1 VKITKKELVRIIEQE
16 VNKVRFPKGPI
27 DQKRLVPD
35 FPKDIP
41 SSDVATSVVELYR
54 SVDALS
60 TSIMQ
65 MSARID
71 GIQKVIKELS
81 GDVKRNHKGLKHVLA
96 RPYYT
101 QIDPDDPLFE
111 ALQGQIETLFEMLTA
126 MLEALPEDVEAQMNA
141 SLSDNPEEGE
151 YPLSFPTSMKDD

>member
-1 VKITKKELVRIIEQE
+1 MKITKKELVRIIEQE

-54 SVDALS
+54 SVDAIS
-60 TSIMQ
+60 TSVME

-71 GIQKVIKELS
+71 GIEKVIKELS
-81 GDVKRNHKGLKHVLA
+81 GDVKRNRVMHQVKKSTDYA
-96 RPYYT
+96 K
-101 QIDPDDPLFE
+101 IDPEDPLFE
-111 ALQGQIETLFEMLTA
+111 GLQGQIETLFEMLTA

>member
-1 VKITKKELVRIIEQE
+1 MNITLQELKNIIKEEKK
-16 VNKVRFPKGPI
+16 KVRVKGPV

-41 SSDVATSVVELYR
+41 SSDVATGVVELYR
-54 SVDALS
+54 SVDAMS

-65 MSARID
+65 ISARID
-71 GIQKVIKELS
+71 GIEKVIKDLS
-81 GDVKRNHKGLKHVLA
+81 GDLEHTRKGLKHVMA
-96 RPYYT
+96 RPHYT
-101 QIDPDDPLFE
+101 RIDPDDPLFE
-111 ALQGQIETLFEMLTA
+111 VLQGQIETLFEMLTA